1 MQVVEWHYLLFIHF
15 QSFERIICEN
25 RIQDLQPSLASAVK
39 SINRWHLIQSS
50 VPYILQCCSLLLS
63 NRGCLG
69 TVDRLGNAEREL
81 LYTLHWILLE
91 GPRVCCV
98 VDTDSLLYP
107 LTTIEQFVHELTPHV
122 YRMRESDLTFRLENG
137 VAIWGPLW
145 KHEKPS
151 ITLFTSE
158 VITKDTDPDVDSP
171 SALESDP
178 EFSAATFFDVAVLK
192 CLSSTGW
199 DENGVVWALRYLA
212 AYLKKEFNL
221 PDQEKGGEPSEGIQ
235 VNIPVHGSSVGSG
248 NPDTKLKDNSIEGD
262 TPAREMAKS
271 DGEELDKVTGS
282 DTSQNL
288 GSGVSNDPEK
298 LSVCACQVECDTK
311 VDTGK
316 AENQESVVSKGFEN
330 LQLAVPQS
338 SAIHEEEPS
347 LPSPSNDQGNACI
360 SGDLDGERLTA
371 PGLERTGSIKFRIR
385 VQSSPGFSA
394 GGRVLTAVA
403 SPTGS
408 ASQHEPKNTTDDNSQ
423 DITDSGTFQS
433 PKVYIKPSNTIC
445 LPSVSTDDANS
456 CLQDRESPLHL
467 EAQADEN
474 HCNEVSTIGFPSETP
489 MEVHPVKSLDTAIV
503 SPESALT
510 ALHRNEQTFPGPS
523 QMDIIRSQ
531 ELTISSEVFES
542 KVSYECEVQDSRT
555 VAFQTESGAT
565 NDQVKD
571 ESLYKRLSEHAS
583 SSHASSSSVESESQP
598 LLKPS
603 PLATAD
609 VKPLTI
615 QGSLDTP
622 RGSIN
627 RDSFTRTDRYF
638 VFPGA
643 ADYITADGRLSSL
656 VILQAL
662 NSIMREN
669 PSSLV
674 CDVAIVVLQQL
685 VTVNEIKKSKKR
697 GSSVEVDDRTVAETQ
712 AVGFRSPH
720 SDNILGRLR
729 ASFYGKPPSF
739 LSLAMGCLFSLIKA
753 LGCPLGN
760 IVHLKKCN

>member
-1 MQVVEWHYLLFIHF
+1 M
-15 QSFERIICEN
+15 
-25 RIQDLQPSLASAVK
+25 
-39 SINRWHLIQSS
+39 
-50 VPYILQCCSLLLS
+50 PYILQCCSLLLS
-63 NRGCLG
+63 NRGRLG
-69 TVDRLGNAEREL
+69 NVDRLGNAEREL

-91 GPRVCCV
+91 GPHVCCV

-122 YRMRESDLTFRLENG
+122 YRMREGDLTFRLENG

-145 KHEKPS
+145 KHEKPL
-151 ITLFTSE
+151 ITPFTSE
-158 VITKDTDPDVDSP
+158 VITKDTDPEVDSP
-171 SALESDP
+171 SQTDP

-221 PDQEKGGEPSEGIQ
+221 PDQEKSREPSGEIQ
-235 VNIPVHGSSVGSG
+235 VNIPVHGSSVGSD
-248 NPDTKLKDNSIEGD
+248 NPDTKSKDSLVKCD
-262 TPAREMAKS
+262 TPGKDMTKS
-271 DGEELDKVTGS
+271 DGKALVKITGS
-282 DTSQNL
+282 DAQNL
-288 GSGVSNDPEK
+288 GSGVSNEAEK
-298 LSVCACQVECDTK
+298 LSTCACQVEDDTK
-311 VDTGK
+311 AGDGTSK
-316 AENQESVVSKGFEN
+316 NQESVVSKGLEN

-338 SAIHEEEPS
+338 AAIDDEERSKPT
-347 LPSPSNDQGNACI
+347 PSNDQGNTCT
-360 SGDLDGERLTA
+360 SGGLDVEKLTA
-371 PGLERTGSIKFRIR
+371 RGLERTGSIKFRIR

-408 ASQHEPKNTTDDNSQ
+408 AAQHELKNTTDDNSQ
-423 DITDSGTFQS
+423 DIADNRTFQN
-433 PKVYIKPSNTIC
+433 PKVYIKPSNTLC
-445 LPSVSTDDANS
+445 FPSVSTEDANT
-456 CLQDRESPLHL
+456 CRQDNSGPLHV
-467 EAQADEN
+467 EAEVDETTS
-474 HCNEVSTIGFPSETP
+474 NEVSTTSETP
-489 MEVHPVKSLDTAIV
+489 LEVHPVESSDSAFL
-503 SPESALT
+503 SPNESALT
-510 ALHRNEQTFPGPS
+510 APHCNEQAFSGPG
-523 QMDIIRSQ
+523 QMHLSSQ
-531 ELTISSEVFES
+531 ELNISSEVFET

-555 VAFQTESGAT
+555 VVFQREGGTT
-565 NDQVKD
+565 DDQVKD
-571 ESLYKRLSEHAS
+571 ASLYKRLSEHAS

-603 PLATAD
+603 PLATAHA
-609 VKPLTI
+609 KPLTI
-615 QGSLDTP
+615 LGSLDTP
-622 RGSIN
+622 RSSIN

-656 VILQAL
+656 IILQAL

-669 PSSLV
+669 PTSLI
-674 CDVAIVVLQQL
+674 CDAAITVLQQL
-685 VTVNEIKKSKKR
+685 VAVHEDKKSKKR

-753 LGCPLGN
+753 LGCPLGKV
-760 IVHLKKCN
+760 IQFMKCNNKVLIVSNFEQI

>member
-1 MQVVEWHYLLFIHF
+1 M
-15 QSFERIICEN
+15 
-25 RIQDLQPSLASAVK
+25 
-39 SINRWHLIQSS
+39 
-50 VPYILQCCSLLLS
+50 PYILQCCSLLLS
-63 NRGCLG
+63 NRGRLG
-69 TVDRLGNAEREL
+69 NVDRLGNAEREL

-158 VITKDTDPDVDSP
+158 VITKDTDPDADSP
-171 SALESDP
+171 STLESDP

-221 PDQEKGGEPSEGIQ
+221 PDQEKDSEPSGGIQ
-235 VNIPVHGSSVGSG
+235 VNIPVHGSSVASD
-248 NPDTKLKDNSIEGD
+248 NLDTKPTDSSIKGD
-262 TPAREMAKS
+262 APGEEMKKS
-271 DGEELDKVTGS
+271 DGAELDKITGS
-282 DTSQNL
+282 DAQNL
-288 GSGVSNDPEK
+288 VSEVSDDPEK
-298 LSVCACQVECDTK
+298 LSVCACQVESDAK
-311 VDTGK
+311 VGIGM
-316 AENQESVVSKGFEN
+316 AEDQETVVSKGFEN

-338 SAIHEEEPS
+338 TTAMDGEEPS
-347 LPSPSNDQGNACI
+347 LPSPSNDQGNACV
-360 SGDLDGERLTA
+360 SGGVHGERLTA
-371 PGLERTGSIKFRIR
+371 PVLERTGSIKFRIR

-408 ASQHEPKNTTDDNSQ
+408 VSQHELKNKTDGNSQ
-423 DITDSGTFQS
+423 DITDKGTFQS
-433 PKVYIKPSNTIC
+433 PKVYIKPSNTLC
-445 LPSVSTDDANS
+445 LTSVNTDDANS
-456 CLQDRESPLHL
+456 SMQDRGGPLHL
-467 EAQADEN
+467 EAQADETTCTN
-474 HCNEVSTIGFPSETP
+474 NEVSTIGFPSETP
-489 MEVHPVKSLDTAIV
+489 MEAYPVNSLDTAIL
-503 SPESALT
+503 SPESTST
-510 ALHRNEQTFPGPS
+510 AANCNEQSFPGPG
-523 QMDIIRSQ
+523 QMHVVSSQ

-555 VAFQTESGAT
+555 VAFQTEGGTT

-571 ESLYKRLSEHAS
+571 ASLYKRLSEHAS
-583 SSHASSSSVESESQP
+583 SSHASSSSIESESQP

-603 PLATAD
+603 PLATAN

-622 RGSIN
+622 RSSIN

-674 CDVAIVVLQQL
+674 CDVAIIVLQQL

-729 ASFYGKPPSF
+729 ASFYGRPPSF
-739 LSLAMGCLFSLIKA
+739 LTLAMGCLFSLIKA

-760 IVHLKKCN
+760 VVHLM

>member
-1 MQVVEWHYLLFIHF
+1 M
-15 QSFERIICEN
+15 
-25 RIQDLQPSLASAVK
+25 
-39 SINRWHLIQSS
+39 
-50 VPYILQCCSLLLS
+50 PYILQCCSLLLS
-63 NRGCLG
+63 NRGRLG

-98 VDTDSLLYP
+98 VDADSLLYP

-158 VITKDTDPDVDSP
+158 VITKDTEPDSESP
-171 SALESDP
+171 SAVESDP
-178 EFSAATFFDVAVLK
+178 DFSAATFFDVAVLK

-199 DENGVVWALRYLA
+199 DENGVVWALRYLS

-221 PDQEKGGEPSEGIQ
+221 PDQETSGEPSGEIQ
-235 VNIPVHGSSVGSG
+235 VNIPVHGSSVGSP
-248 NPDTKLKDNSIEGD
+248 NPDINSQDNSVKGD
-262 TPAREMAKS
+262 RDMTKS
-271 DGEELDKVTGS
+271 DGIELNEITGS
-282 DTSQNL
+282 DAQNL
-288 GSGVSNDPEK
+288 GLGVSNDAEK
-298 LSVCACQVECDTK
+298 LTTCACQVEDNAK
-311 VDTGK
+311 VSDGGS
-316 AENQESVVSKGFEN
+316 ENQESIVSKGLEN
-330 LQLAVPQS
+330 LQFAVPRTT
-338 SAIHEEEPS
+338 ATDCDDRNCPS
-347 LPSPSNDQGNACI
+347 TDNHHGNMCTN
-360 SGDLDGERLTA
+360 SGLDGEQLTA

-385 VQSSPGFSA
+385 VQSSPGCSA

-408 ASQHEPKNTTDDNSQ
+408 VPQHEVKNTADDNSQ
-423 DITDSGTFQS
+423 DSADVGTFQN
-433 PKVYIKPSNTIC
+433 PKVYIKPSNTLC
-445 LPSVSTDDANS
+445 LPAVSTEDAIS
-456 CLQDRESPLHL
+456 CRPDSGGPLQV
-467 EAQADEN
+467 EAQADETTSN
-474 HCNEVSTIGFPSETP
+474 DVSTSRFPSETP
-489 MEVHPVKSLDTAIV
+489 LEVHTV
-503 SPESALT
+503 ESSDSAFLSINESTLT
-510 ALHRNEQTFPGPS
+510 APHCNEQAFSGS
-523 QMDIIRSQ
+523 RQVHLSSQ
-531 ELTISSEVFES
+531 ELSISSEVFES

-555 VAFQTESGAT
+555 VVFQTEGGTT

-571 ESLYKRLSEHAS
+571 ALLYKRLSEHAS

-603 PLATAD
+603 PLAMAHAR
-609 VKPLTI
+609 PLTI

-622 RGSIN
+622 RSSIN
-627 RDSFTRTDRYF
+627 RDSFVRTDRYF

-662 NSIMREN
+662 NNIMREN

-674 CDVAIVVLQQL
+674 CDAAITVLQKL
-685 VTVNEIKKSKKR
+685 VTVNENKKSKKR
-697 GSSVEVDDRTVAETQ
+697 GSSMEVDDRTVAETQ

-720 SDNILGRLR
+720 SDNVLGRLR
-729 ASFYGKPPSF
+729 ASFYGRPPSF
-739 LSLAMGCLFSLIKA
+739 LSLAMGCLFSLVKA
-753 LGCPLGN
+753 LGCPLGKVSVVYRN
-760 IVHLKKCN
+760 VRKTLSWFLRHMG

>member
-1 MQVVEWHYLLFIHF
+1 M
-15 QSFERIICEN
+15 
-25 RIQDLQPSLASAVK
+25 
-39 SINRWHLIQSS
+39 
-50 VPYILQCCSLLLS
+50 LLS
-63 NRGCLG
+63 NRGRLG
-69 TVDRLGNAEREL
+69 NVDRLGNAEREL

-91 GPRVCCV
+91 APRVCCV

-107 LTTIEQFVHELTPHV
+107 LATIEQFVHELTPHV

-145 KHEKPS
+145 KHEKPL

-158 VITKDTDPDVDSP
+158 VITKDAEPDIDSP
-171 SALESDP
+171 SVVESDP

-221 PDQEKGGEPSEGIQ
+221 PDQEKGGEPSGEIQ
-235 VNIPVHGSSVGSG
+235 VNIPVDGSSFGSD
-248 NPDTKLKDNSIEGD
+248 NPDTKPKDSSIRGD
-262 TPAREMAKS
+262 TPGREMTKS
-271 DGEELDKVTGS
+271 DGEELDKITGS
-282 DTSQNL
+282 DAPNL
-288 GSGVSNDPEK
+288 ESGISNDPEK
-298 LSVCACQVECDTK
+298 LSVCACQVESDVK
-311 VDTGK
+311 VSIVMR
-316 AENQESVVSKGFEN
+316 ENQESAVSKGFEN
-330 LQLAVPQS
+330 LQLALPQS
-338 SAIHEEEPS
+338 TAMDGEEQSP
-347 LPSPSNDQGNACI
+347 PSPSNDQGNTCI
-360 SGDLDGERLTA
+360 SGGLDVERLTA

-403 SPTGS
+403 SPSGS
-408 ASQHEPKNTTDDNSQ
+408 ASQHELKNTTDDNSQ
-423 DITDSGTFQS
+423 DIADNRTFQT
-433 PKVYIKPSNTIC
+433 PKVYIKPSNTLC
-445 LPSVSTDDANS
+445 LPSVSTEDANS
-456 CLQDRESPLHL
+456 CRQDSGGPLHL
-467 EAQADEN
+467 EAQADETTS
-474 HCNEVSTIGFPSETP
+474 NEVSTIRFPSETP
-489 MEVHPVKSLDTAIV
+489 LEVHPVKSLDTAIL
-503 SPESALT
+503 SPNESALT
-510 ALHRNEQTFPGPS
+510 APHCNEQAFSGPG
-523 QMDIIRSQ
+523 QMHLVSSQ
-531 ELTISSEVFES
+531 ELNISSEVFES

-555 VAFQTESGAT
+555 VAFQTEGGTT
-565 NDQVKD
+565 NDQLKD
-571 ESLYKRLSEHAS
+571 ASLYKRLSEHAS

-603 PLATAD
+603 PLATAH

-622 RGSIN
+622 RSSIN

-662 NSIMREN
+662 NSIIREN

-674 CDVAIVVLQQL
+674 CDAAITVLQQL

-697 GSSVEVDDRTVAETQ
+697 GSSMEIDDRTVAETQ

-720 SDNILGRLR
+720 SDNVLGRLR

-753 LGCPLGN
+753 LGCPLGKV
-760 IVHLKKCN
+760 VHFKKCN

>member
-1 MQVVEWHYLLFIHF
+1 M
-15 QSFERIICEN
+15 
-25 RIQDLQPSLASAVK
+25 
-39 SINRWHLIQSS
+39 
-50 VPYILQCCSLLLS
+50 PYILQCCSLLLS
-63 NRGCLG
+63 NRGRLG
-69 TVDRLGNAEREL
+69 NVDRLGNAEREL

-107 LTTIEQFVHELTPHV
+107 LATIEQFVHELTPHV

-145 KHEKPS
+145 RHEKPL

-171 SALESDP
+171 SAVESDP

-221 PDQEKGGEPSEGIQ
+221 PDQEKSKEPSREIQ
-235 VNIPVHGSSVGSG
+235 VNIPVHGSSVGSD
-248 NPDTKLKDNSIEGD
+248 NPDTKSKESSVKGD
-262 TPAREMAKS
+262 TPDREVTIS
-271 DGEELDKVTGS
+271 DGIEVDKITGG
-282 DTSQNL
+282 DAQNL
-288 GSGVSNDPEK
+288 GFGVSSDDEK
-298 LSVCACQVECDTK
+298 LSICACQVEDNTK
-311 VDTGK
+311 VGDGMS
-316 AENQESVVSKGFEN
+316 ENQESFVSKGFEN
-330 LQLAVPQS
+330 LQLAVPQNTAMDGEDRS
-338 SAIHEEEPS
+338 PS
-347 LPSPSNDQGNACI
+347 SPSNDQWNTCTS
-360 SGDLDGERLTA
+360 SGLDGERLTA
-371 PGLERTGSIKFRIR
+371 PGLERTGSIKLRIR
-385 VQSSPGFSA
+385 VQSSPGCPA

-403 SPTGS
+403 SPIGS
-408 ASQHEPKNTTDDNSQ
+408 ASQHELKNTADDNSQ
-423 DITDSGTFQS
+423 DSADNGTFQN
-433 PKVYIKPSNTIC
+433 PKVYIKPSNTLC
-445 LPSVSTDDANS
+445 LPSVGTEDANS
-456 CLQDRESPLHL
+456 CRQDSGGPLHVK
-467 EAQADEN
+467 AQTDESIG
-474 HCNEVSTIGFPSETP
+474 NEVSAIKFLSETP
-489 MEVHPVKSLDTAIV
+489 LEVHQVESLDSAFLNIN
-503 SPESALT
+503 ESALT
-510 ALHRNEQTFPGPS
+510 VPHCNERAFSGPD
-523 QMDIIRSQ
+523 QMHLVSSQ
-531 ELTISSEVFES
+531 ELSISEVFES

-555 VAFQTESGAT
+555 VVFQTEGGTT
-565 NDQVKD
+565 NDQLKD
-571 ESLYKRLSEHAS
+571 ASLYKRLSEHAS

-603 PLATAD
+603 PLATAH

-622 RGSIN
+622 RSSIN

-662 NSIMREN
+662 NNILREN

-674 CDVAIVVLQQL
+674 CDAAITVLQQL
-685 VTVNEIKKSKKR
+685 VTVNENKKSKKR
-697 GSSVEVDDRTVAETQ
+697 GSSMEVDDRTVAETQ

-720 SDNILGRLR
+720 SDNVLGRLR
-729 ASFYGKPPSF
+729 ASFYGRPPSF
-739 LSLAMGCLFSLIKA
+739 VSLVMGCLFSLIKA
-753 LGCPLGN
+753 LGCPLGK
-760 IVHLKKCN
+760 VVYLKKCN

>member
-1 MQVVEWHYLLFIHF
+1 M
-15 QSFERIICEN
+15 
-25 RIQDLQPSLASAVK
+25 
-39 SINRWHLIQSS
+39 
-50 VPYILQCCSLLLS
+50 PYILQCCSLLLS
-63 NRGCLG
+63 NRGRLG
-69 TVDRLGNAEREL
+69 NVDRLGNAEREL

-145 KHEKPS
+145 KHEKPL

-158 VITKDTDPDVDSP
+158 VIAKDTDPDVDSP
-171 SALESDP
+171 SPVESDP

-221 PDQEKGGEPSEGIQ
+221 PDQEKCREPSGEIQ
-235 VNIPVHGSSVGSG
+235 VNIPVRGSSAGSD
-248 NPDTKLKDNSIEGD
+248 NPDTKPKDSSTEGD
-262 TPAREMAKS
+262 TAGKEMTKS
-271 DGEELDKVTGS
+271 DGVELDTITGS
-282 DTSQNL
+282 DAQNL
-288 GSGVSNDPEK
+288 GSGASNDPEK
-298 LSVCACQVECDTK
+298 LSICACQVEDDAK
-311 VDTGK
+311 VGIGMRGR
-316 AENQESVVSKGFEN
+316 QESVVSKGFEN

-338 SAIHEEEPS
+338 TAMDGEGQNPPS
-347 LPSPSNDQGNACI
+347 SSNDQGNTCI
-360 SGDLDGERLTA
+360 SGGLDGERLTA

-403 SPTGS
+403 SPTGN
-408 ASQHEPKNTTDDNSQ
+408 ASQHKPKNSTDDDSQ
-423 DITDSGTFQS
+423 DVADNGTFQS
-433 PKVYIKPSNTIC
+433 PKVYIKPSNTLC
-445 LPSVSTDDANS
+445 LPSVSTEDANS
-456 CLQDRESPLHL
+456 CGQGRGGPLHV
-467 EAQADEN
+467 EAQADETTS
-474 HCNEVSTIGFPSETP
+474 NEVSTIRFPSETSL
-489 MEVHPVKSLDTAIV
+489 EVHPVKSLDATIL
-503 SPESALT
+503 SPNEIALT
-510 ALHRNEQTFPGPS
+510 APHCNEQAFSGPG
-523 QMDIIRSQ
+523 QMYLVSSQ
-531 ELTISSEVFES
+531 ELSISSEVFES
-542 KVSYECEVQDSRT
+542 KVSYECEVQNSRT
-555 VAFQTESGAT
+555 VAFQSEGGTT
-565 NDQVKD
+565 NEQVKD
-571 ESLYKRLSEHAS
+571 ASLYKRLSEHAS

-603 PLATAD
+603 PLAAAH

-622 RGSIN
+622 RSSIN

-669 PSSLV
+669 PSSLI
-674 CDVAIVVLQQL
+674 CDAAITVLQQL
-685 VTVNEIKKSKKR
+685 VTVNENKKSKKR
-697 GSSVEVDDRTVAETQ
+697 GSSMEIDDRTVAETQ

-720 SDNILGRLR
+720 SENVLGRLR
-729 ASFYGKPPSF
+729 ASFYGRPPSF

-753 LGCPLGN
+753 LGCPLGTDRY
-760 IVHLKKCN
+760 